1 MNPKLEIRRA
11 NNEPKCGNCGW
22 WEGKAAAAGACGRH
36 NMYVHGGPLGASSG
50 VALITL
56 DLAVCTDWRDGDP
69 VQEILPPES
78 NK

>member
-1 MNPKLEIRRA
+1 MNPKLEVRRA
-11 NNEPKCGNCGW
+11 NNEPKCADCGW
-22 WEGKAAAAGACGRH
+22 WGGKGLPNAIALCGAH
-36 NMYVHGGPLGASSG
+36 NAM
-50 VALITL
+50 TL